1 MLQLFRNFFHSSVGV
16 FSALALIGMI
26 ALAFAAGD
34 VANMTGSG
42 GITGGDRVAK
52 VGDSA
57 IGTAQLIKQ
66 AQQALDGARA
76 QNPSATMKDL
86 LAQDGLNQVLD
97 QMIDEEAMVSF
108 GAKNGVVAGKRLVD
122 SELAKIPAFQGAG
135 GKFDENAYRGIL
147 AQRQLNDADVRDS
160 FVRELVGRQLLSPSK
175 LGASLPQGALVQY
188 AALLK
193 EHRSGVIGVL
203 PSGAFAPKAAPS
215 PAEIGAWYNVHKA
228 AYTIPER
235 RVIRYAMFDESAA
248 KSVAAPSDAE
258 IAARFALNKAQYAA
272 SESRKVTQLI
282 VISESLAKDIA
293 ASVAKGTPL
302 EAAAKAKGLN
312 AASLGLVTKA
322 DLAGKSGAGVADA
335 AFAAKQGAI
344 AGPVKGALGW
354 AVIRIDG
361 VESKAARTLEQAK
374 PEIIAAL
381 TEEKRKAALAA
392 LTVKVSDAFD
402 KGDALADTAKDMG
415 LTLSQTGELTADGQ
429 SANGQNSGAALPK
442 ELTPILKAAFGL
454 EHEGQ
459 AQISELVAGK
469 SFVIYDVAKITTAAP
484 APLDSIKARVAADIA
499 LDKGT
504 TAAKAAALK
513 VLAAAKKGGDLAPL
527 LSGLG
532 VALPAPQQV
541 SMGRDQIAAM
551 QGRIPPALGLF
562 FGMAQ
567 GTTKLLPMA
576 GNQGWFVVQLKQIV
590 AGQVDA
596 KDPMIA
602 QVGAELSGMAAQ
614 EQGAALRRA
623 IRAEVTVKRN
633 ETAFKAV
640 ASQLAG
646 GN

>member
-1 MLQLFRNFFHSSVGV
+1 MLQIFRNFFHSSVGV

-52 VGDSA
+52 VGDNT

-97 QMIDEEAMVSF
+97 QMIDEEAMASF
-108 GAKNGVVAGKRLVD
+108 GAKNGVIAGKRLVD

-193 EHRSGVIGVL
+193 EHRNGVIGVL

-215 PAEIGAWYNVHKA
+215 PAEIAAWYNVHKA
-228 AYTIPER
+228 AYTNPEH

-248 KSVAAPSDAE
+248 KNVAAPSDAE

-293 ASVAKGTPL
+293 ATVAKGTPL

-322 DLAGKSGAGVADA
+322 DLATKSGAGVADA

-354 AVIRIDG
+354 AVIRVDG

-374 PEIIAAL
+374 PELVAAL
-381 TEEKRKAALAA
+381 TEDKRKAALAA

-415 LTLSQTGELTADGQ
+415 LTLSQSGELTADGQ
-429 SANGQNSGAALPK
+429 SAGAALPK
-442 ELTPILKAAFGL
+442 ELTPILKAAFGM

-469 SFVIYDVAKITTAAP
+469 SFVIYDVAKITSAAP

-499 LDKGT
+499 LNKGA

-532 VALPAPQQV
+532 VALPAPQQI

-633 ETAFKAV
+633 DTAFKTV

>member
-1 MLQLFRNFFHSSVGV
+1 MLQVFRKFFHSSVGV
-16 FSALALIGMI
+16 FSALALIVML

-34 VANMTGSG
+34 VANLTGSG

-52 VGDSA
+52 VGDSS
-57 IGTAQLIKQ
+57 IGTAQLTKQ
-66 AQQALDGARA
+66 AQQALEGVRA

-86 LAQDGLNQVLD
+86 LAQGGLDQILD

-135 GKFDENAYRGIL
+135 GKFDENTYRGIL

-160 FVRELVGRQLLSPSK
+160 FTRELVGRQLLSPAK
-175 LGASLPQGALVQY
+175 LGASLPQAALVQY

-193 EHRSGVIGVL
+193 EHRNGVIGVL
-203 PSGAFAPKAAPS
+203 PSAAFAPKTPAS
-215 PAEIGAWYNVHKA
+215 PAEIGAWYRSHQA

-248 KSVAAPSDAE
+248 KNVAAPTDAE
-258 IAARFALNKAQYAA
+258 IAARFDANKARYAA

-293 ASVAKGTPL
+293 ATVAKGTPL

-322 DLAGKSGAGVADA
+322 DLTTRSGAGVADA

-354 AVIRIDG
+354 ALVRVDG
-361 VESKAARTLEQAK
+361 VESKPARTLDQVK
-374 PEIIAAL
+374 PEIVAAL
-381 TEEKRKAALAA
+381 TEEKRKVALAA
-392 LTVKVSDAFD
+392 LTEKVSDAFD
-402 KGDALADTAKDMG
+402 KGDALADTAKDLG
-415 LTLSQTGELTADGQ
+415 LTLNQTGELTADGQ
-429 SANGQNSGAALPK
+429 SAGSPLPK
-442 ELTPILKAAFGL
+442 ELAPILKAAFGL

-469 SFVIYDVAKITTAAP
+469 SFVIYDVAKITAAAP

-499 LDKGT
+499 LDKGA

-513 VLAAAKKGGDLAPL
+513 VLAGAKKGGELAPL
-527 LSGLG
+527 LGGLG
-532 VALPAPQQV
+532 VAVPAPQPI

-551 QGRIPPALGLF
+551 QGRIPPALGLLF
-562 FGMAQ
+562 AMAQ

-590 AGQVDA
+590 PGTVDA

-602 QVGAELSGMAAQ
+602 QVNAELSALAAR
-614 EQGAALRRA
+614 EQDAALRRA

-633 ETAFKAV
+633 DTAFKSV